1 MHASTMALFSKIKL
15 PPVPAFR
22 RPADL
27 VYALGEKPPAFTLFG
42 LAVQHMVTAL
52 TCVVY
57 VLAAAKI
64 GGLSAAS
71 TQGLVT
77 ATTLGMALATFFQAW
92 GGRLGSGLMLVDIP
106 SPLLI
111 VIGGSIIGQFGIA
124 GAAAMSLTKGLV
136 SLAAS
141 VVVPRLRAILP
152 PTVAGV
158 VVCIGGLSLVAPALT
173 HMTGLQSGAMDGAD
187 ILIGTVTLLVIV
199 ALSIW
204 GNRRLKLAALL
215 AGLLAG
221 VILAAVLGK
230 LHGMALLSKSSVLAL
245 PQLHLPNLAVDPAAL
260 AAVALVSLMA
270 QLDSLGSL
278 VLMHKMNDADWRR
291 PSMRLV
297 SHGIRANGLGNL
309 LASCLGSYPTG
320 MSSANLALCHISRST
335 SRWIGLVTA
344 LLLAVSAFLP
354 QVALGLTLIP
364 TSVVGAI
371 EVYAAAYLVVS
382 GIELIASRALD
393 SRGIFMIG
401 LSFVAGLGV
410 MVLPQLADQA
420 PAALHFVARSG
431 IITGGVMAIVLNAI
445 FRLGT
450 SQRAV
455 LHIDEASHS
464 ERMRRIVEFVES
476 SGARWSARRDVVRR
490 AAQAMLEGAE
500 ALEAAGEGRRLVQV
514 QGSFDEFNLDFELL
528 YQGPALLLEP
538 SAEPSPAALLDMREE
553 DFHNVLGRALS
564 GVSHMLLKRLADRV
578 TSGTRGR
585 LSYLRL
591 HLNH

>member
-1 MHASTMALFSKIKL
+1 MALFPKIKL
-15 PPVPAFR
+15 PPVPAFK
-22 RPADL
+22 RPSDL
-27 VYALGEKPPAFTLFG
+27 AYALREKPPAFTLFG

-77 ATTLGMALATFFQAW
+77 ATILGMALATFFQAW
-92 GGRLGSGLMLVDIP
+92 GGRLGSGLMLVEIP

-111 VIGGSIIGQFGIA
+111 VIGGLIIAKFGVA

-136 SLAAS
+136 SLTAS
-141 VVVPRLRAILP
+141 VLVPKLRTILP

-173 HMTGLQSGAMDGAD
+173 HMTGLRDTGMNGTDT
-187 ILIGTVTLLVIV
+187 LIGLVTLLVIV
-199 ALSIW
+199 VLSIW

-221 VILAAVLGK
+221 VVLAAVLGK
-230 LHGMALLSKSSVLAL
+230 LHGMTLLARSPVLAL
-245 PQLHLPNLAVDPAAL
+245 PHLHLPDLAVDPAAL
-260 AAVALVSLMA
+260 AAVALVVLMS
-270 QLDSLGSL
+270 QLDSLGTL

-291 PSMRLV
+291 PDMRLV
-297 SHGIRANGLGNL
+297 GRGIRANGLGNL
-309 LASCLGSYPTG
+309 LASFLGSYPTG

-344 LLLAVSAFLP
+344 MLLAVSALLP

-371 EVYAAAYLVVS
+371 EVYAAAYLIVS
-382 GIELIASRALD
+382 GIELISSRALD

-410 MVLPQLADQA
+410 MVLPQLAELA
-420 PAALHFVARSG
+420 PPALRFMARSG
-431 IITGGVMAIVLNAI
+431 IITGGVTAIVLNAI

-450 SQRAV
+450 SQRASLV
-455 LHIDEASHS
+455 IDAASHT
-464 ERMRRIVEFVES
+464 ERMRRIVDFVES

-500 ALEAAGEGRRLVQV
+500 ALEAAGQGRRLVEV
-514 QGSFDEFNLDFELL
+514 QGSFDEFNLDYELL
-528 YQGPALLLEP
+528 YEGPPLLLESP
-538 SAEPSPAALLDMREE
+538 VKHSPAELLDMQDE
-553 DFHNVLGRALS
+553 DFHSAVGQALA
-564 GVSHMLLKRLADRV
+564 GVSHVLLKRLADRV
-578 TSGTRGR
+578 ASGTHGR

-591 HLNH
+591 HLSH

>member
-1 MHASTMALFSKIKL
+1 MALFPKIKL
-15 PPVPAFR
+15 PPVPAFK

-27 VYALGEKPPAFTLFG
+27 AYSLSEKPPAFTLFG

-57 VLAAAKI
+57 VLAAARI

-71 TQGLVT
+71 TQALVT

-92 GGRLGSGLMLVDIP
+92 GSRLGSGLMLVEIP
-106 SPLLI
+106 SPLMI
-111 VIGGSIIGQFGIA
+111 VIGGSIIAQFGIA
-124 GAAAMSLTKGLV
+124 GAAAMSLTKGMV

-141 VVVPRLRAILP
+141 MLVPKLRAILP

-173 HMTGLQSGAMDGAD
+173 HMTGLSATGMDGAD
-187 ILIGTVTLLVIV
+187 ALTGLVTLLVIV
-199 ALSIW
+199 VLSIW

-221 VILAAVLGK
+221 VMLAAVLGK
-230 LHGMALLSKSSVLAL
+230 LQGMGLLAGSPMLAL
-245 PQLHLPNLAVDPAAL
+245 PQLHLPDLAVDPIAL
-260 AAVALVSLMA
+260 AAVALVALMSE
-270 QLDSLGSL
+270 LDSVGTV

-291 PSMRLV
+291 PDMQMVGR
-297 SHGIRANGLGNL
+297 GIRANGLGNL

-335 SRWIGLVTA
+335 SRWIGLATA
-344 LLLAVSAFLP
+344 LLLAVGAFLP

-364 TSVVGAI
+364 TSVIGAI
-371 EVYAAAYLVVS
+371 EAYAAAYLVVS
-382 GIELIASRALD
+382 GIELISSRALD
-393 SRGIFMIG
+393 ARGIFMIG

-410 MVLPQLADQA
+410 MVLPQLAELA
-420 PAALHFVARSG
+420 PASLRFLARSG
-431 IITGGVMAIVLNAI
+431 IITGGITAIVLNAI

-450 SQRAV
+450 SQRAS
-455 LHIDEASHS
+455 LQIDAASHS
-464 ERMRRIVEFVES
+464 ERMRHIVEFVES

-500 ALEAAGEGRRLVQV
+500 ALEAAGQGRRLVRV

-528 YQGPALLLEP
+528 HEGPPLPLEP
-538 SAEPSPAALLDMREE
+538 AAGHSPAGLLDMHDE
-553 DFHNVLGRALS
+553 DFHSAVGQALA
-564 GVSHMLLKRLADRV
+564 GVSHTLLKRLADRIA
-578 TSGTRGR
+578 SGSRGQ